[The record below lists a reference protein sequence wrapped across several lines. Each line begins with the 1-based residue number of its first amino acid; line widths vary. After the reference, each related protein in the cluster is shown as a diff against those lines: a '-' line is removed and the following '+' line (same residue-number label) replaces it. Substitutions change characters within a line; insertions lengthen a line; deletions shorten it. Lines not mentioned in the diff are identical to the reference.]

1 MRVSAWSFGHLKFFV
16 GEKSLEPPPHLA
28 TTDLKRQVE
37 DVFTVFTF
45 IFSTQIVFQLLI
57 FLFWIYCF
65 MHTDWQDNHKLK
77 NCAGIIKNDVE
88 FWLNLITRTRTMT
101 FTGLFFF
108 RKLSLEYA
116 FGSSSTKLKLLV
128 ILVIF
133 FIIWFWTS
141 RPNGINAVDEQGSA
155 GIRIWIWK
163 IGKI

>member
-1 MRVSAWSFGHLKFFV
+1 
-16 GEKSLEPPPHLA
+16 
-28 TTDLKRQVE
+28 
-37 DVFTVFTF
+37 
-45 IFSTQIVFQLLI
+45 
-57 FLFWIYCF
+57 
-65 MHTDWQDNHKLK
+65 
-77 NCAGIIKNDVE
+77 
-88 FWLNLITRTRTMT
+88 MT

-155 GIRIWIWK
+155 GIRI
-163 IGKI
+163 